1 MTLPEQIAPL
11 DPWTA
16 SSLLQKA
23 IRRSEVDYAIHAA
36 RTLHRQRGTG
46 IWRRCLLIACEDVG
60 IGDLDL
66 VRHATLMTLG
76 RDMRRPYGDDDNQVL
91 TDLVRRLAEAPKDR
105 SPDYLICTAIQHPDF
120 EQEREAVAQL
130 STDQQIA
137 VAIDAGQPVITRAIA
152 MWHASGVNGGGPQI
166 VGTGHLPRLLGA
178 FDQRGFPDPLA
189 SIIETAARKCR
200 EPIVVM
206 LPLLWALVQESGG
219 ATTGEDVALPPAAA
233 CHGLPAW
240 VLDKHTRLGKAAMR
254 RFIRE
259 VPAVDAVLARYV
271 PDFRAQA
278 TVEMASFYLDAV
290 PIARRLQWC
299 RSRELEAIGLETD
312 MMKIGCPREGI
323 QPILDVVRTHLDQLN
338 AIRCRLFAAQTERGS
353 AA

>member
-1 MTLPEQIAPL
+1 MILPEQIAPL

-23 IRRSEVDYAIHAA
+23 IRRSEVDYAVHAA

-76 RDMRRPYGDDDNQVL
+76 RDMRRPFGDDDEVL
-91 TDLVRRLAEAPKDR
+91 TDLVRLLADAPKDR
-105 SPDYLICTAIQHPDF
+105 SPDYLICTAIQHPRY
-120 EQEREAVAQL
+120 EQERERVAQL
-130 STDQQIA
+130 STDQQIVVA
-137 VAIDAGQPVITRAIA
+137 VDRDQPIITRAIA
-152 MWHASGVNGGGPQI
+152 MWHASGVNGGGPKI
-166 VGTGHLPRLLGA
+166 VGTGHLPRLLDA

-206 LPLLWALVQESGG
+206 IPLLWKLVQESGK
-219 ATTGEDVALPPAAA
+219 TTTVDDNPVPPAPA
-233 CHGLPAW
+233 CHGVPVWA
-240 VLDKHTRLGKAAMR
+240 LDKHTRLGKRAMR
-254 RFIRE
+254 QFIRE
-259 VPAVDAVLARYV
+259 VPAVDAVLSRYV
-271 PDFRAQA
+271 PDFRAQV
-278 TVEMASFYLDAV
+278 TIEMAAFYLDAV
-290 PIARRLQWC
+290 PIARRLQWS
-299 RSRELEAIGLETD
+299 RSEELEAIGLETD

-323 QPILDVVRTHLDQLN
+323 QPILDVVRAHLDQLD
-338 AIRCRLFAAQTERGS
+338 AIRCRLFAAQIERGN

>member
-1 MTLPEQIAPL
+1 M
-11 DPWTA
+11 
-16 SSLLQKA
+16 
-23 IRRSEVDYAIHAA
+23 DYAIHAA

-76 RDMRRPYGDDDNQVL
+76 RDMRRPFGEDADVL
-91 TDLVRRLAEAPKDR
+91 IDLVRRLAEAPKDR

-120 EQEREAVAQL
+120 EQEREAVAQM
-130 STDQQIA
+130 STPQQIA
-137 VAIDAGQPVITRAIA
+137 VAVDPNQPVITRAIA
-152 MWHASGVNGGGPQI
+152 MWHASGVNGGGPKI
-166 VGTGHLPRLLGA
+166 VGTGHLPRLLDA

-206 LPLLWALVQESGG
+206 LPLLWKLVQESGK
-219 ATTGEDVALPPAAA
+219 TTAVEDNPVPPAPT
-233 CHGLPAW
+233 CHGVPAPTF
-240 VLDKHTRLGKAAMR
+240 DKHTRLGKAAMR

-278 TVEMASFYLDAV
+278 TVEMAGFCVDAV
-290 PIARRLQWC
+290 PIARRLQWS
-299 RSRELEAIGLETD
+299 RSHELEAIGFEAD

-323 QPILDVVRTHLDQLN
+323 QPILDVVRAHLDQLN
-338 AIRCRLFAAQTERGS
+338 AIRCRLFAAQIERGN

>member
-1 MTLPEQIAPL
+1 MTMNELTVPL

-23 IRRSEVDYAIHAA
+23 IRRSEVDYAVHAA

-76 RDMRRPYGDDDNQVL
+76 RDMRCPFGEDADVL

-105 SPDYLICTAIQHPDF
+105 SPDYLICTAIQHPGY

-137 VAIDAGQPVITRAIA
+137 VAIDPGQPVITRAIA
-152 MWHASGVNGGGPQI
+152 MWHASGVNGGGPKI
-166 VGTGHLPRLLGA
+166 VGTGHLPLLLDA

-189 SIIETAARKCR
+189 SIIETAARKTR
-200 EPIVVM
+200 EPITIM
-206 LPLLWALVQESGG
+206 LPLLWKLVQESDEP
-219 ATTGEDVALPPAAA
+219 TTVQHVGLLPAAA
-233 CHGLPAW
+233 CHGVPAW
-240 VLDKHTRLGKAAMR
+240 TWDKHTRLGKAAMR

-259 VPAVDAVLARYV
+259 VPAVDAMLSRYV
-271 PDFRAQA
+271 PDFRARA
-278 TVEMASFYLDAV
+278 IMEMAGFCVDAV
-290 PIARRLQWC
+290 PIARRLQWS
-299 RSRELEAIGLETD
+299 RSHELEAIGFETD
-312 MMKIGCPREGI
+312 MMKIGCPREGV
-323 QPILDVVRTHLDQLN
+323 QPILDVVGAHLDRLN
-338 AIRCRLFAAQTERGS
+338 AIRCRLFAAQIERGS

>member
-1 MTLPEQIAPL
+1 MTSNELTVPL

-23 IRRSEVDYAIHAA
+23 IRRSEVDYAVHAA

-76 RDMRRPYGDDDNQVL
+76 RDLRRPFGEDADVL
-91 TDLVRRLAEAPKDR
+91 ADLVRRLAEAPKDR
-105 SPDYLICTAIQHPDF
+105 SPDYLICTAIQHPGY

-137 VAIDAGQPVITRAIA
+137 VAIDPGQPVITRAIA
-152 MWHASGVNGGGPQI
+152 MWHASGVNGGGPKI
-166 VGTGHLPRLLGA
+166 VGTGHLPRLLDA

-206 LPLLWALVQESGG
+206 IPLLWKLVQESEK
-219 ATTGEDVALPPAAA
+219 TTSVEHVALPPAAA
-233 CHGLPAW
+233 CHGVPAW
-240 VLDKHTRLGKAAMR
+240 VWDKHTRLGKAAMR

-278 TVEMASFYLDAV
+278 VMEMASFYLDAI
-290 PIARRLQWC
+290 PIARRLQWS
-299 RSRELEAIGLETD
+299 RSQELEAIGFETD
-312 MMKIGCPREGI
+312 MMKIGCPREAI
-323 QPILDVVRTHLDQLN
+323 QPILDVVRAHLDRLD
-338 AIRCRLFAAQTERGS
+338 AIRCRLFAAQIERGN

>member
-1 MTLPEQIAPL
+1 MKLPEQIAPL

-76 RDMRRPYGDDDNQVL
+76 RDMRQPFGDDSDVL
-91 TDLVRRLAEAPKDR
+91 ADLVRRLAEAPKDR
-105 SPDYLICTAIQHPDF
+105 SPDYLICTAIQHPGF
-120 EQEREAVAQL
+120 EQEREMVAQL

-137 VAIDAGQPVITRAIA
+137 VAVDPDQPVITRAIA
-152 MWHASGVNGGGPQI
+152 TWHASGVNGGGPKI
-166 VGTGHLPRLLGA
+166 VGNGALPQLLDA

-200 EPIVVM
+200 EPIVIM
-206 LPLLWALVQESGG
+206 APLLWKLVQESGK
-219 ATTGEDVALPPAAA
+219 ATTVVDNPVPPAPT
-233 CHGLPAW
+233 CHGVPA
-240 VLDKHTRLGKAAMR
+240 VTFDKHTRLGKRAMR
-254 RFIRE
+254 QFLRD
-259 VPAVDAVLARYV
+259 VPAVDAVLSRYV
-271 PDFRAQA
+271 PDFRAP
-278 TVEMASFYLDAV
+278 TVVEMACFSVDAI
-290 PIARRLQWC
+290 PIARRLNWS
-299 RSRELEAIGLETD
+299 RSLGLEAMGIETD
-312 MMKIGCPREGI
+312 MMKIGCPHEGI
-323 QPILDVVRTHLDQLN
+323 QPTLDVVRSHLDQLN
-338 AIRCRLFAAQTERGS
+338 AIRCRLFAAQIERGS

>member
-23 IRRSEVDYAIHAA
+23 IRRSEVDYALHAVH
-36 RTLHRQRGTG
+36 TLHRQRGMG

-66 VRHATLMTLG
+66 VRHATLVTLG
-76 RDMRRPYGDDDNQVL
+76 RDMRRPFGEDADVL
-91 TDLVRRLAEAPKDR
+91 ADLVRRLAEAPKDR
-105 SPDYLICTAIQHPDF
+105 SPDYLICTAIQHPGF
-120 EQEREAVAQL
+120 EQEREMVAQL

-137 VAIDAGQPVITRAIA
+137 IAVDPGQPVITRAIA
-152 MWHASGVNGGGPQI
+152 MWHASGVNGGGPKI
-166 VGTGHLPRLLGA
+166 VGTGHLPVLLDA

-206 LPLLWALVQESGG
+206 IPLLWKLVQESGQ
-219 ATTGEDVALPPAAA
+219 TPTVQDVPVPPAPT
-233 CHGLPAW
+233 CHGVPA
-240 VLDKHTRLGKAAMR
+240 VTFDKHTRLGKRAMR
-254 RFIRE
+254 QFLRE
-259 VPAVDAVLARYV
+259 TPPLDAILSRYV
-271 PDFRAQA
+271 PDFRAP
-278 TVEMASFYLDAV
+278 TVVEMAAFLVDAI
-290 PIARRLQWC
+290 PIARRLQWS
-299 RSRELEAIGLETD
+299 RSHGLEAMGIETD
-312 MMKIGCPREGI
+312 MMKIGCPREGV
-323 QPILDVVRTHLDQLN
+323 QPILDGVRTHLEHLN

-353 AA
+353 AT